1 MTALSSTSVDDL
13 LDEIFG
19 TRTDRQTAE
28 QWRTPVLLAA
38 LAGSAWTAAQIQAA
52 QLLTRLDPKL
62 LVFLAQQRPR
72 IAQVNATTQERTKAA
87 ILGAVEAETSPAQ
100 AVRGLF
106 TQMDTMRAPRLAL
119 QFAGG
124 AWEHGGTREMT
135 LQLVP
140 ARLWI
145 TQRDTRVR
153 VLHVVLDGQCRPPD
167 EAFETPTG
175 HAVMFPRDPEGEPE
189 MVINCRCFT
198 APLARGCNQKSGHL
212 NTETKRTAYWKAANA
227 SLAVEE
233 ARMARVIRATF
244 RSQRNAIL
252 AALT

>member
-1 MTALSSTSVDDL
+1 MTALSSTSIDDL
-13 LDEIFG
+13 LDEVFG

-87 ILGAVEAETSPAQ
+87 ILDAVEAETSPVE
-100 AVRGLF
+100 AVRALF
-106 TQMDTMRAPRLAL
+106 IRMDEKRAPGLAL

-145 TQRDTRVR
+145 TQRDMRVR
-153 VLHVVLDGQCRPPD
+153 PSHVTLDGQCREPEEP
-167 EAFETPTG
+167 FETAAG
-175 HAVMFPRDPEGEPE
+175 EQLRYPRDPEGALNE
-189 MVINCRCFT
+189 VINCRCLT

-233 ARMARVIRATF
+233 SRMVRVIRATF
-244 RSQRNAIL
+244 RGQRNAIL
-252 AALT
+252 GALT